1 MMIKKILE
9 NVVSFVIIPVVLLF
23 GMFFF
28 GENAYAYVSVVIA
41 VIVCLLFYMIYEKR
55 GRTRKLVIVA
65 VMTALAVAGRFVFG
79 FLPAFK
85 PVTAITV
92 MTAMYLGST
101 AGFLTGSFS
110 ALISDFWFGQGPWT
124 PFQMFSWGMI
134 GFIAGLLGKPLQRSK
149 ILLIIYGVFSGVLY
163 SVIMDFWSVL
173 WYNAEFSWALYGAA
187 LIASLPHT
195 AVYAISNVIFLL
207 LMNKPFGRKLS
218 RVAEI

>member
-1 MMIKKILE
+1 MMVKKVLE
-9 NVVSFVIIPVVLLF
+9 NIVSFAVIPAVLLC
-23 GMFFF
+23 GAFFF
-28 GENAYAYVSVVIA
+28 GEKAYAYVSVIMA
-41 VIVCLLFYMIYEKR
+41 VIVCLLFYVIYEKR

-92 MTAMYLGST
+92 ITAMYLGST

-110 ALISDFWFGQGPWT
+110 ALISNFWFGQGPWT
-124 PFQMFSWGMI
+124 PFQMFSWGII

-149 ILLIIYGVFSGVLY
+149 IFLIIYGVFSGILY

-173 WYNAEFSWALYGAA
+173 WYNADFSPILYGAA
-187 LIASLPHT
+187 LLASLPHT
-195 AVYAISNVIFLL
+195 TVYALSNVVFLL

-218 RVAEI
+218 RLNS